1 MRTMRQVKYS
11 IPVPEQVVKTDD
23 DDGDDYSLRAIE
35 SEFIWCLL
43 SFIYFFQSIIEIHPI
58 ETYFSHKSLK

>member
-1 MRTMRQVKYS
+1 MRTMRQVK
-11 IPVPEQVVKTDD
+11 IDD

-35 SEFIWCLL
+35 SEFTWCLL

-58 ETYFSHKSLK
+58 ETYISLISLLNE